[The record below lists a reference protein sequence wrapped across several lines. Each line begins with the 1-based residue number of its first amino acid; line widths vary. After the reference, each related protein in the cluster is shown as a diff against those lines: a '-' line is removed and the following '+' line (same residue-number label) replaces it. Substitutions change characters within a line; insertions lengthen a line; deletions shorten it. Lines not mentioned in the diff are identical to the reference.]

1 MIFEKSLLVE
11 NLKEMTYKLQL
22 VVINRD
28 NAEQGKARGNT
39 LNIDVCF
46 SIFIGKHDP
55 MITKYLKDIFSNKLV
70 LKEKL
75 KLKIYQHCL

>member
-1 MIFEKSLLVE
+1 
-11 NLKEMTYKLQL
+11 MTYKLQL

-28 NAEQGKARGNT
+28 SAEQGKARGNT

-55 MITKYLKDIFSNKLV
+55 MITKYLKEYFF
-70 LKEKL
+70 
-75 KLKIYQHCL
+75 Q